1 MSNCKL
7 CNGSFDFRKVQ
18 INVLLGEVGITFTPR
33 LNEITKEAMF
43 KFCPLCGRE
52 LTEKDFKPHR
62 KRYKDCLSCANS
74 FSADSPDGDI
84 LRCMLYDGKIVEEDD
99 CCGEWNC

>member
-1 MSNCKL
+1 MSDCKL
-7 CNGSFDFRKVQ
+7 CNGNFDFRKVQ
-18 INVLLGEVGITFTPR
+18 INEILGEVGITFSPC
-33 LNEITKEAMF
+33 LNKISEKSIF

-52 LTEKDFKPHR
+52 LTEKDFTSYR

-74 FSADSPDGDI
+74 FSSDSSDGDI
-84 LRCMLYDGKIVEEDD
+84 LRCMLYDGKIVEEDG